1 MNEEK
6 KEEVLDLYLLKRRL
20 QREKRDLRKK
30 ILGIDEDHKDTS
42 MQRIYGEGTKTKRAL
57 KIELF
62 GSKSKASA
70 TKGEETS
77 IEAFIREF
85 LLEQNIEFVEQ
96 KAIRFIN
103 VDFYLPQFNLVIE
116 CLGGYW
122 HCDPRFYPEPKNKT
136 QRKNIEKDKRALEI
150 CKKEEHNILLLWEH
164 DIKNREELTIQNLN
178 RILNDN
184 VKIFEES
191 SEWN

>member
-20 QREKRDLRKK
+20 QREKRELRKK

-77 IEAFIREF
+77 IEAFVREF
-85 LLEQNIEFVEQ
+85 LLEQDIEFVEQ

-103 VDFYLPQFNLVIE
+103 VDFYLPQQNLVIQIE
-116 CLGGYW
+116 GCYW
-122 HCDPRFYPEPKNKT
+122 HCCPVCYPKGPKNKT
-136 QRKNIEKDKRALEI
+136 QRKNVEKDKQSNEI
-150 CKKEEHNILLLWEH
+150 IEQAKMKLVHIWEH
-164 DIKNREELTIQNLN
+164 EVKQESEKVKE
-178 RILNDN
+178 RIL
-184 VKIFEES
+184 KEL
-191 SEWN
+191 